1 MKRMD
6 DNVHQPPNQKLDA
19 KMTIEKSLPLAGMRV
34 LDLSN
39 VLAGPFCAYQLAL
52 MGAEV
57 LKIENPDGGDLAR
70 RLGADADAAQRLM
83 GVSFVAVNSGKRSMT
98 LNLKADEGKAIL
110 KRLVA
115 QSDVL
120 IENFRPGVMQR
131 LGLDYAMMKTVN
143 PQLIYCAISGFGQDG
158 PWADRPAYD
167 QIIQGLSGL
176 MSITGDHESGPLRAG
191 FPVCDTIGGMSA
203 AFAIAAALTGRS
215 NTGEGAFI
223 DVSMLESTLAS
234 MGWVVSNF
242 LATGAAPVPMGNDNF
257 TAAPSGAFKT
267 RDGLINIAANE
278 QRQFE
283 ALCDAI
289 DLPYLKS
296 DPRFA
301 RRESRKQNRAALNAA
316 IEAALSRKSAG
327 EWDAILLGAG
337 VPAGCVVGVPE
348 ALAHPQVRR
357 RGFVLRAGESE
368 VTRAG
373 FVLNGMPVSAL
384 SPAPALGEHTD
395 ATLHTLGYDAGQIA
409 ALHKQG
415 VV

>member
-1 MKRMD
+1 
-6 DNVHQPPNQKLDA
+6 
-19 KMTIEKSLPLAGMRV
+19 MTIAKSLPLTGIRV

-83 GVSFVAVNSGKRSMT
+83 GVSFVAVNGGKQSMT
-98 LNLKADEGKAIL
+98 LNLKTEEGKAIL
-110 KRLVA
+110 KKLVA
-115 QSDVL
+115 EFDVL
-120 IENFRPGVMQR
+120 IENFRPGVMHR
-131 LGLDYAMMKTVN
+131 LGLDYPALKEVN
-143 PQLIYCAISGFGQDG
+143 PKLIYCAISGFGQDG

-176 MSITGDHESGPLRAG
+176 MSITGDAATGPMRAG

-203 AFAIAAALTGRS
+203 AFAIASSLAGREHS
-215 NTGEGAFI
+215 GEGAFI

-242 LATGAAPVPMGNDNF
+242 LATGVAPVPMGNDNF

-267 RDGLINIAANE
+267 AKGLINIAANE

-289 DLPYLKS
+289 NLPELKT
-296 DPRFA
+296 DA
-301 RRESRKQNRAALNAA
+301 RYALRESRKQNRAMLNAA
-316 IEAALSRKSAG
+316 IEMALIKKPAA
-327 EWDAILLGAG
+327 EWETILTEVG
-337 VPAGCVVGVPE
+337 VPAGCVVSVPE
-348 ALAHPQVRR
+348 ALAHPQVAG
-357 RGFVLRAGESE
+357 RGFVIDSGAHC
-368 VTRAG
+368 VTRGG
-373 FVLNGMPVSAL
+373 FVLNGESTSTLA
-384 SPAPALGEHTD
+384 PAPALGEHTD
-395 ATLHTLGYDAGQIA
+395 AWLQRLGYDAPRIIE
-409 ALHKQG
+409 LRREG